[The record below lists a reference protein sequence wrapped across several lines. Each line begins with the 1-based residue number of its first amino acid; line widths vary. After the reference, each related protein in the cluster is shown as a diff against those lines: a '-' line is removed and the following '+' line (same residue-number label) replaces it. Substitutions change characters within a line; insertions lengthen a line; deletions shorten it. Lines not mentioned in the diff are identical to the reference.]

1 MGSTVTIPARQPR
14 CDTSTRNR
22 RRNFKLDVTDP
33 DLLIPITEQTG
44 VSKRHSSDSQ
54 PARSQPDSETIPNE
68 SFVSLPC
75 SPSIGSSSAEST
87 STSGTDNS
95 TSSLETLSESG
106 SSQPSSNASS
116 PETTSTSASSSWT
129 ASLELQEMDHSFN
142 TLLAGMREKQGH
154 VVMRT

>member
-1 MGSTVTIPARQPR
+1 MSSTVTIPARQPR

-75 SPSIGSSSAEST
+75 SPSTGSSSAEST
-87 STSGTDNS
+87 ST
-95 TSSLETLSESG
+95 
-106 SSQPSSNASS
+106 S

-129 ASLELQEMDHSFN
+129 TSLELQEMDHSFN
-142 TLLAGMREKQGH
+142 TLLAGMRLKQGH
-154 VVMRT
+154 VVMRTQMDIL